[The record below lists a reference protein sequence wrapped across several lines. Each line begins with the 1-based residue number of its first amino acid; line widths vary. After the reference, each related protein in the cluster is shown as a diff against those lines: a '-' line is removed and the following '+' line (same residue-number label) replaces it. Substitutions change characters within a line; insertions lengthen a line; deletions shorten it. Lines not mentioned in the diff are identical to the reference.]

1 MKHLQDLTRRA
12 LLRLSFWFVAIGGAM
27 GSDARSSE
35 RRVDGDALA
44 LRLAKIPNPAASSR
58 AIGQA
63 YLQTHP
69 RGKSVDELIA
79 QLGGRNSL
87 EQMDDGTLRA
97 AMRTRHRHDLQSD
110 NLVEVRGWVLSR
122 AEASLYALTE
132 LVDSFD

>member
-1 MKHLQDLTRRA
+1 M
-12 LLRLSFWFVAIGGAM
+12 LRLSFWFVAIGAAM
-27 GSDARSSE
+27 GIDVRSAEGRTDA
-35 RRVDGDALA
+35 DALA
-44 LRLAKIPNPAASSR
+44 VRLAKIPNPAASGR

-69 RGKSVDELIA
+69 RAISVDELIA
-79 QLGGRNSL
+79 QLGNRNSL

-97 AMRTRHRHDLQSD
+97 AIRTRHRHDLHTD

-132 LVDSFD
+132 LVEYDRA